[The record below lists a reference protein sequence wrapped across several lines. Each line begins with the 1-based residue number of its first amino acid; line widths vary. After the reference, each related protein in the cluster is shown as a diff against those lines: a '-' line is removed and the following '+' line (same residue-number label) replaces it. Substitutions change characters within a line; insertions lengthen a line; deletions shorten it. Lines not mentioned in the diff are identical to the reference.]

1 MWKLLFPGLV
11 LLVLLGLAA
20 CGEDAGPATDVAP
33 TAAPAAPSGGMTE
46 LTSSGLSFKFQYACI
61 NRTLDPCI
69 AADADDGF
77 AKRVFERT
85 NGQVEIQI
93 STFPELGLAGPD
105 TLRLVEDGTLGMAE
119 IYSGYIGGDLP
130 IVDISNLWGMYPD
143 YDTHIQIIQATRDD
157 LFRIVG
163 DQAGGAKVLG
173 YQLHRNNFYFANNP
187 LYTRADFAGMKTRSH
202 STVLGDL
209 IDAMD
214 AEAQFVAF
222 SEVYT
227 ALERGILDTAVSCGT
242 CGSGLRWYEISKYLV
257 GPIVALGHSWV
268 TINGDRWAEMP
279 PDIQAIIQEEA
290 ARHEALTLNNATT
303 IWDQNG
309 IDENVAQGMEYI
321 EFNDELKEAM
331 RQAAILR
338 VLPNWVERAGGPT
351 SEAATIYNQKV
362 APILRVRV
370 LVDGT
375 AEEY

>member
-1 MWKLLFPGLV
+1 MRKLLFPGLI
-11 LLVLLGLAA
+11 LLVLLVFAA
-20 CGEDAGPATDVAP
+20 CGGDAEPATDGNT
-33 TAAPAAPSGGMTE
+33 TAAPAASSGGMTE

-69 AADADDGF
+69 AADAADGF

-93 STFPELGLAGPD
+93 SSFPELGLAGPD

-143 YDTHIQIIQATRDD
+143 YDTHIEIIQATRDD

-173 YQLHRNNFYFANNP
+173 YQLYPNNFYFANKP

-209 IDAMD
+209 IDGMG

-227 ALERGILDTAVSCGT
+227 ALERGSWTRRFPA
-242 CGSGLRWYEISKYLV
+242 
-257 GPIVALGHSWV
+257 GPAGRAS
-268 TINGDRWAEMP
+268 A
-279 PDIQAIIQEEA
+279 
-290 ARHEALTLNNATT
+290 
-303 IWDQNG
+303 
-309 IDENVAQGMEYI
+309 GMRSA
-321 EFNDELKEAM
+321 NT
-331 RQAAILR
+331 
-338 VLPNWVERAGGPT
+338 W
-351 SEAATIYNQKV
+351 
-362 APILRVRV
+362 
-370 LVDGT
+370 
-375 AEEY
+375 